1 MRKIRFF
8 DVLSSMFVLASVVL
22 LVVALS
28 TNRSAADTDNAARKV
43 QRRLDRRLELLDRFI
58 ANETE
63 KLPSDMVVYH
73 YEGDSLKNW
82 RGQFCVSND
91 DIEDKIF
98 FERLTNPRQTFKSP
112 LTDVKDS
119 LEFFNFGPK
128 WYLAKTVHHDDG
140 LVIAGLEVMDTAD
153 NVNVNGVN
161 RHLHLANRFSIKT
174 IDCSGGTAVVAG
186 GRPQFKVMY
195 DSMTTQPVA
204 DAGLVWL
211 AFSLLLVGLS
221 IFLWNRRTYG
231 RFFVVTLVS
240 LLAMLAMFF
249 WGRTVQGDVAVFS
262 PVLYAG
268 GPFFYSLGA
277 IVLAN
282 FEILIMVGALFLV
295 REDLYRKIRTT
306 RGAIIGI
313 SICVLSIVL
322 IVVYAHTAL
331 RSIILNSNINLELY
345 KFSELNVWSAVV
357 YASFMAMLLSVPMLI
372 QMLQPALSRL
382 FGRHFDA
389 FSTTNRVV
397 MAALLA
403 LYLVLLPAFL
413 GFSKEHDRT
422 EVWSNRL
429 AIDRDI
435 TLEMQLRRAEA
446 QIAEDSFIAPLSMF
460 EAAELTIRNRI
471 AENYLSRISQ
481 NYDINVYLLNSETT
495 PEKLAFV
502 NDKLIGGTPIFEGSN
517 FMFIDTGAGHT
528 RYEGIFIFMVEG
540 AGLSR
545 MMVEVDQTS
554 ARRKQ
559 GYATILDMT
568 PPGRVSVPHWYSYAR
583 YDGDELKVFNGSYAY
598 PTVLE
603 PKLNDN
609 IYSGRVETVKTNGY
623 VHFVHLVADHEAVI
637 ISRPAV
643 RVFSYAI
650 AGLLVALVAF
660 LLMSILTLDRRKP
673 RDMFQQNYYKTRI
686 TWVLMISLILTLVA
700 MALVS
705 VLFVYRRNESNLRT
719 IMSEKINSIQ
729 SLVQTGIKGASTT
742 EDLNSPDMMYL
753 LEQVGLTSNGD
764 LTLYSPSG
772 KFLMST
778 AQEVFARRFMGCRM
792 NEDAFYQIIHVSRR
806 YFVHKER
813 AGSHKFYCMYAP
825 VFGDTGDIIAIIG
838 SPYTGGETYEFERD
852 AVMHSITIL
861 TLFLILLILG
871 RFSISTILDRMFK
884 PLSEMGRKMSRMDL
898 DSLEM
903 IDYDRDDEVST
914 LVDAYNRMVT
924 ELSESTR
931 KLAQA
936 ERDKAW
942 SGMARQVAHEIKNP
956 LTPMKLQIQR
966 IIRLK
971 QRGDESWPQKFDEAS
986 KVLLDHIDVLT
997 ETANEFSTFAKLYSE
1012 EPVKID
1018 LDKMLQEEV
1027 AMFDNRDDVKFE
1039 YMGLSGVEVMGPKPQ
1054 LTRVFVNLITNAVQ
1068 AVSENGG
1075 GHVLVSLRNSSQD
1088 GFYDIVVEDDGPGVA
1103 PENID
1108 KLFTPNFTTKNS
1120 GSGLG
1125 LAISRSAL
1133 ERCGATISYSKSFAL
1148 GGACFTIKYPAG
1160 SE

>member
-1 MRKIRFF
+1 
-8 DVLSSMFVLASVVL
+8 MFLLASVVL

-28 TNRSAADTDNAARKV
+28 MNRNAADTGSAASKMQRK
-43 QRRLDRRLELLDRFI
+43 LDRRLELLDRYI
-58 ANETE
+58 ENETVN
-63 KLPSDMVVYH
+63 LPSDMVVYH

-98 FERLTNPRQTFKSP
+98 FERLNNPRQSLKSP
-112 LTDVKDS
+112 LTDVEDS
-119 LEFFNFGPK
+119 LGYYSFGPK
-128 WYLAKTVHHDDG
+128 WYLAKTVHHEDG
-140 LVIAGLEVMDTAD
+140 LVIAGLEVMGTTD
-153 NVNVNGVN
+153 NVNINGVN
-161 RHLHLANRFSIKT
+161 PRLHLSNRFTIKT
-174 IDCSGGTAVVAG
+174 LDCSGGTAVVAG

-195 DSMTTQPVA
+195 DSITSRPVA
-204 DAGLVWL
+204 DAGLMWL
-211 AFSLLLVGLS
+211 AFSLLLIGLS

-240 LLAMLAMFF
+240 MVAMLAMFF
-249 WGRTVQGDVAVFS
+249 WGRTVQEDVSVFS
-262 PVLYAG
+262 PILYAG
-268 GPFFYSLGA
+268 GPLLYSLGA
-277 IVLAN
+277 IVLVN

-295 REDLYRKIRTT
+295 REDLYRKVKT
-306 RGAIIGI
+306 RRGTVIGVAV
-313 SICVLSIVL
+313 CCLSIAL
-322 IVVYAHTAL
+322 ILVYTHAAL

-345 KFSELNVWSAVV
+345 KLSDLSVWSAVV
-357 YASFMAMLLSVPMLI
+357 YASFMAMLLSVPMLL

-382 FGRHFDA
+382 AGRHFDA
-389 FSTTNRVV
+389 FSTVNRIL
-397 MAALLA
+397 MASLLA
-403 LYLVLLPAFL
+403 LYFVLLPAIF
-413 GFSKEHDRT
+413 GFRKEHDRA
-422 EVWSNRL
+422 ELWSNRL

-435 TLEMQLRRAEA
+435 ALEMQLRRAES
-446 QIAEDSFIAPLSMF
+446 QIAGDSFIAPLSMF
-460 EAAELTIRNRI
+460 EAAETTIRNRI

-481 NYDINVYLLNSETT
+481 NYDINVYLLNSQTD
-495 PEKLAFV
+495 PQKAAFVHEKL
-502 NDKLIGGTPIFEGSN
+502 KGGEPIFEGSN
-517 FMFIDTGAGHT
+517 FMFISTGAGHT
-528 RYEGIFIFMVEG
+528 RYEGTFIFLVEG
-540 AGLSR
+540 TGLSR
-545 MMVEVDQTS
+545 MLVEVEQTS

-559 GYATILDMT
+559 GYASILEMT
-568 PPGRVSVPHWYSYAR
+568 PPGRVSVPRGYSYAR
-583 YDGDELKVFNGSYAY
+583 YDGADLKVFNGSYAY
-598 PTVLE
+598 PTILDAE
-603 PKLNDN
+603 HGDD
-609 IYSGRVETVKTNGY
+609 IYSGRIETVKSDGY
-623 VHFVHLVADHEAVI
+623 VHFIHLVADHEAVF
-637 ISRPAV
+637 ISRPIN
-643 RVFSYAI
+643 RISSYII

-660 LLMSILTLDRRKP
+660 LLLYIPTIGRSRSRE
-673 RDMFQQNYYKTRI
+673 MFQRNYYKTRI

-705 VLFVYRRNESNLRT
+705 VLFVYRRNESNLKT

-729 SLVQTGIKGASTT
+729 AMVQTGVKGAVTT

-753 LEQVGLTSNGD
+753 LDQVSANSNGD
-764 LTLYSPSG
+764 VTLYAPSG
-772 KFLMST
+772 KFIMST
-778 AQEVFARRFMGCRM
+778 AQEVFSRRFIGCRM
-792 NEDAFYQIIHVSRR
+792 NEVAFEQIIHVNRR
-806 YFVHKER
+806 YFVHEESVSNHR
-813 AGSHKFYCMYAP
+813 FYCMYAP
-825 VFGDTGDIIAIIG
+825 IFGDTGDIIAIIG

-861 TLFLILLILG
+861 TLFIILLILG
-871 RFSISTILDRMFK
+871 RFSITTILGRMFK
-884 PLSEMGRKMSRMDL
+884 PLSEMGRKMVRMDL
-898 DSLEM
+898 DALEK
-903 IDYDRDDEVST
+903 IEYDREDEVST

-971 QRGDESWPQKFDEAS
+971 QRGDESWQQKFDEAS

-997 ETANEFSTFAKLYSE
+997 ETANEFSAFAKLDTE
-1012 EPVKID
+1012 EPVKIN
-1018 LDKMLQEEV
+1018 LDTMLQEEV
-1027 AMFDNRDDVKFE
+1027 SMFDNRDGIQFD
-1039 YMGLSGVEVMGPKPQ
+1039 YIGLSGAEVMGPKPQ

-1075 GHVLVSLRNSSQD
+1075 GRVLVSLRNSTKD

-1103 PENID
+1103 PENVD

-1148 GGACFTIKYPAG
+1148 GGACFTIVYPR
-1160 SE
+1160 